1 LLTKPSIVLLDEP
14 TRGIDIHSKNEI
26 YKLMDDL
33 AGQGMALVV
42 VSSELPEIMAVSD
55 KIICLCEGRLS
66 GRFERDEFSEEALLK
81 AALPDKA

>member
-1 LLTKPSIVLLDEP
+1 MVLSKWLLTKPSIVLLDEP

-55 KIICLCEGRLS
+55 KIICLCEG
-66 GRFERDEFSEEALLK
+66 G
-81 AALPDKA
+81 